1 MTVKAKEGG
10 LRTKMLMYLERPEGA
25 RHQRGGAPVGRRTSS
40 PVTPHIW
47 GGGARFKMDHLF
59 ISNVMVILFIHGAS
73 RNMII
78 LIQSWAYFSVRQSQ
92 SVCTMGVFVGYIDG
106 GEGRVFLGLVLR
118 IRSSV
123 ALWQMHCGQDESL
136 GFTNGVLPPMHPLNW
151 SMFWGKKSANVL
163 KAWIQ

>member
-25 RHQRGGAPVGRRTSS
+25 RHQRGGSPVGRRTSS

-78 LIQSWAYFSVRQSQ
+78 LIQS
-92 SVCTMGVFVGYIDG
+92 
-106 GEGRVFLGLVLR
+106 
-118 IRSSV
+118 
-123 ALWQMHCGQDESL
+123 
-136 GFTNGVLPPMHPLNW
+136 
-151 SMFWGKKSANVL
+151 
-163 KAWIQ
+163 